1 MILSLS
7 ILLIIFSLSF
17 LIYDYYFTR
26 KKELVLSKYLKYGQ
40 KQPAKKKIDSFIV
53 KFGEG
58 NKKDLEQKLLNAGYY
73 NKDLAKY
80 YFPLKAVAFLL
91 VTVFIWLLDMALINK
106 LLISIIAVISII
118 IVPDLLLEM
127 RKRMLVRKVSKNLPY
142 VLDIMSVCVQTG
154 MTIEASFAY
163 LAQELKIFDKDLC
176 YQINKTSEAGK
187 VHGIE
192 KALHDLS
199 VRLPA
204 PEINSFV
211 LTIIQNLHYGASVAN
226 VLSDLAED
234 MRRIQLLEIE
244 EKMGKLSA
252 KMSVP
257 LILLIMFPIVIF
269 ILAPGFLQID
279 FTSFRGGK

>member
-58 NKKDLEQKLLNAGYY
+58 SKKDLEQKLLNAGYY

-80 YFPLKAVAFLL
+80 YFPLKAVVFLL

-106 LLISIIAVISII
+106 LLVSIIAVISII

>member
-17 LIYDYYFTR
+17 LVYDYYFTR
-26 KKELVLSKYLKYGQ
+26 KKELVLSKYLKYGK
-40 KQPAKKKIDSFIV
+40 KQPTKKKIDSFIV

-80 YFPLKAVAFLL
+80 YFPLKAALFLL
-91 VTVFIWLLDMALINK
+91 VIVFIWLLDMELINK
-106 LLISIIAVISII
+106 LLISIIAVIGII

-279 FTSFRGGK
+279 FTSFRGGE

>member
-17 LIYDYYFTR
+17 LVYDYYFTR
-26 KKELVLSKYLKYGQ
+26 KKELVLSKYLKYGR
-40 KQPAKKKIDSFIV
+40 KQPTKKKIDSFIV

-73 NKDLAKY
+73 NKSLARY
-80 YFPLKAVAFLL
+80 YFPLKIILFIFAIVIIFFLD
-91 VTVFIWLLDMALINK
+91 VDLINK
-106 LLISIIAVISII
+106 LLIATISVVSIIV
-118 IVPDLLLEM
+118 VPDLLLEM
-127 RKRMLVRKVSKNLPY
+127 RKRMLVRRVSKNLPY

-154 MTIEASFAY
+154 MTVEASLAY

>member
-1 MILSLS
+1 MIVAMSV
-7 ILLIIFSLSF
+7 LLIVCALTFVF
-17 LIYDYYFTR
+17 YDYYYTR
-26 KKELVLSKYLKYGQ
+26 KREVALNKYLKHSRKKQEKQ
-40 KQPAKKKIDSFIV
+40 KLDTFIV

-73 NKDLAKY
+73 NKQLAKY
-80 YFPLKAVAFLL
+80 YFPFKALLFVA
-91 VTVFIWLLDMALINK
+91 ALIFIFFMQTSFNNK
-106 LLISIIAVISII
+106 IILLLAAAVSII
-118 IVPDLLLEM
+118 ILPDFLLEV
-127 RKRMLVRKVSKNLPY
+127 RRRWLVRKVSKNLPY
-142 VLDIMSVCVQTG
+142 VLDIMAVCVQTG

-163 LAQELKIFDKDLC
+163 LAKELKIFDKDLC
-176 YQINKTSEAGK
+176 YQISKTSESGR
-187 VHGIE
+187 VLGIE

-199 VRLPA
+199 QRLPA

-211 LTIIQNLHYGASVAN
+211 LTIIQNLHYGASVAG

-234 MRRIQLLEIE
+234 MRRIHLLEVE
-244 EKMGKLSA
+244 ERMGKLSA

-279 FTSFRGGK
+279 LSTLSGNG

>member
-7 ILLIIFSLSF
+7 VLLIILSLSF
-17 LIYDYYFTR
+17 LVYDYYFTR
-26 KKELVLSKYLKYGQ
+26 KKEIILSKYLKYGR
-40 KQPAKKKIDSFIV
+40 KKDTERKVESFIV

-58 NKKDLEQKLLNAGYY
+58 SKKDLEQKLLNAGYY
-73 NKDLAKY
+73 NKGLARY
-80 YFPLKAVAFLL
+80 YFPFKAILFLCSVTL
-91 VTVFIWLLDMALINK
+91 VLLIETTLINK
-106 LLISIIAVISII
+106 ALMIIVLGVGAII
-118 IVPDLLLEM
+118 IPDLLLEI
-127 RKRMLVRKVSKNLPY
+127 RKRYLVKKVSRNLPY

-269 ILAPGFLQID
+269 ILAPGFLQVD
-279 FTSFRGGK
+279 FTGFTGEK